1 MISTFRLGL
10 IFSFNFILLYGLFGQ
25 ATTIS
30 FSERLREIRERSSQ
44 HENQV
49 ASLLA
54 QPSIKPVDYNNL
66 SPSLSPPA
74 PTPAPAP
81 APAFSSVP
89 LADGDGSAVPVN
101 QVPKENMIVEP
112 VESDSVKLVEVTE
125 SNSTSTKPNEELD
138 DAYAKLYEP
147 DVPSRL
153 QGYYFGPVLG
163 LVFPQDGAI
172 RSGNPMTSED
182 YEADSGF
189 LLGLQAGKDFGSV
202 RVEAEYTYH
211 NFDASS
217 PTFSLSASIH
227 NFFGRLILEKEIG
240 DRFDLRFGLGMGMG
254 IVGMESND
262 DYSGTGFAY
271 DFLLGTSYRL
281 SDNWSLQ
288 ADYRYY
294 LTAANDNYDHI
305 KSHLWLLSAS
315 LDL

>member
-25 ATTIS
+25 ATTVS

-54 QPSIKPVDYNNL
+54 QPSIKPVDYNNI
-66 SPSLSPPA
+66 SPPLSPP
-74 PTPAPAP
+74 PPAPAP
-81 APAFSSVP
+81 SSVP
-89 LADGDGSAVPVN
+89 LVDGDESTVPVN
-101 QVPKENMIVEP
+101 QLPKENMIVEP

-125 SNSTSTKPNEELD
+125 SNSTSNKPNEELD

-147 DVPSRL
+147 DIPSRL
-153 QGYYFGPVLG
+153 QGYYFGPLLG

-172 RSGNPMTSED
+172 RKSGDPMTSVD

-217 PTFSLSASIH
+217 PDFSLSASIH

-254 IVGMESND
+254 IVGMETSSVASTED
-262 DYSGTGFAY
+262 HSGTGFAY
-271 DFLLGTSYRL
+271 DFLFGTGYRL

-294 LTAANDNYDHI
+294 LTAAHDKYDHV

>member
-54 QPSIKPVDYNNL
+54 QPSIKPVDYNNI
-66 SPSLSPPA
+66 SPPLSPP
-74 PTPAPAP
+74 PPPAPP
-81 APAFSSVP
+81 SSPSSVP

-202 RVEAEYTYH
+202 RE
-211 NFDASS
+211 
-217 PTFSLSASIH
+217 
-227 NFFGRLILEKEIG
+227 
-240 DRFDLRFGLGMGMG
+240 
-254 IVGMESND
+254 
-262 DYSGTGFAY
+262 
-271 DFLLGTSYRL
+271 
-281 SDNWSLQ
+281 
-288 ADYRYY
+288 
-294 LTAANDNYDHI
+294 
-305 KSHLWLLSAS
+305 
-315 LDL
+315 

>member
-54 QPSIKPVDYNNL
+54 QPSIKPVDYNNI
-66 SPSLSPPA
+66 SPPLSPP
-74 PTPAPAP
+74 PPAPAP
-81 APAFSSVP
+81 SSVP
-89 LADGDGSAVPVN
+89 SADGDGSAVPVN

-147 DVPSRL
+147 DIPSRL
-153 QGYYFGPVLG
+153 QGYYFGPLLG

-172 RSGNPMTSED
+172 RSGNPMISED

-254 IVGMESND
+254 IVGMETSSVASTD

-294 LTAANDNYDHI
+294 LTAAHDNYDHV
-305 KSHLWLLSAS
+305 KSHLWLIIS
-315 LDL
+315 